1 MIFLLS
7 CELDSRKIPPSR
19 NRLGGKILYMITE
32 YFNAVGGNYN
42 SLYDTIGDRTIQNIS
57 EEVSILVSAGVFCT
71 D

>member
-1 MIFLLS
+1 
-7 CELDSRKIPPSR
+7 
-19 NRLGGKILYMITE
+19 MITE

-42 SLYDTIGDRTIQNIS
+42 SLYDTIGDRTIQDIS